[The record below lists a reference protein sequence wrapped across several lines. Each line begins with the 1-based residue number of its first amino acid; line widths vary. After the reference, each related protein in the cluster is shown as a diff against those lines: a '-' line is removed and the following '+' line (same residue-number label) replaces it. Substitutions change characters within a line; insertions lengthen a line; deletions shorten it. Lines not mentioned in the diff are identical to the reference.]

1 MNNVQISELLKPE
14 SGSVMR
20 CPIVHFLIDYLENL
34 RNKLNMVGISKVM
47 PVESEF
53 SIHYQIKRHRK
64 QHKLLACMEENIFSR
79 SLAKALESTLLLV
92 APISIK
98 EEAMDSYS
106 SVASDPRNTSIAAQ
120 VFGEI
125 RPTIPV

>member
-53 SIHYQIKRHRK
+53 SIHCQIKRHRK

-79 SLAKALESTLLLV
+79 SLAKALESTL
-92 APISIK
+92 
-98 EEAMDSYS
+98 
-106 SVASDPRNTSIAAQ
+106 
-120 VFGEI
+120 
-125 RPTIPV
+125 